1 MGTIQI
7 TTTPSI
13 TPNLR
18 RAYTSLLDLAGW
30 WAYSNKVAMLAG
42 GWTMKWSCDGTTGPA
57 TNGDN
62 TDRIASV
69 ANFATRATNGTT
81 TAHSWFLVEGTD
93 VQILVSYQGATDS
106 VVRLAYS
113 PTKAYVRAAT
123 PTFMPT
129 ATDETIVN
137 FDGTVVGTATSS
149 DRVMSIWSTAT
160 MWSCA
165 VYRLGVGQS
174 YSGVEKVGSLVAT
187 RAVNP
192 IFPVPYVGYSYATFG
207 ARDGSIQTPGGGH
220 SSSTAGTA
228 TYRGAV
234 ARVYT
239 DVARTIAAIGGLYPV
254 SSAVATAVNVATPPL
269 VNEKPPLQN
278 GEGSPLI
285 PFYFMGP
292 KLANQDGL
300 LAVGID
306 WWMPI
311 TASTTA
317 PAAGDQFNAYDP
329 GDNVNNAPRANWL
342 VAIGP
347 GVVRPWR
354 NAAVTMQ
361 TT

>member
-13 TPNLR
+13 NPNLR
-18 RAYTSLLDLAGW
+18 KAYVSLLDLGSW
-30 WAYSNKVAMLAG
+30 WAYQNLTYMIAH
-42 GWTMKWSCDGTTGPA
+42 GWAVKWTCDGTTGPA

-62 TDRIASV
+62 TNRIASAANFQTQV
-69 ANFATRATNGTT
+69 ANGAT

-93 VQILVSYQGATDS
+93 VQILVSYVGATADNL
-106 VVRLAYS
+106 RIAYS
-113 PTKAYVRAAT
+113 PGKLYARAAT
-123 PTFMPT
+123 PTFQPT
-129 ATDETIVN
+129 ATDEVPINIQGTIV
-137 FDGTVVGTATSS
+137 GATTSS

-160 MWSCA
+160 HWSCA
-165 VYRLGVGQS
+165 IFRLGVAQS
-174 YSGVEKVGSLVAT
+174 YVGVEKVGSLVAI

-192 IFPVPYVGYSYATFG
+192 IFAVPYVGYSYADVSQ
-207 ARDGSIQTPGGGH
+207 RSGSIQTPGGGH
-220 SSSTAGTA
+220 SSATAGTGA
-228 TYRGAV
+228 YRGAA

-239 DVARTIAAIGGLYPV
+239 DVSRVIAAMGGLYPV
-254 SSAVATAVNVATPPL
+254 SSGIATAVLIATPPFI
-269 VNEKPPLQN
+269 NEKPPLQN

-311 TASTTA
+311 TASTTT
-317 PAAGDQFNAYDP
+317 PAAGDQFNGYDP
-329 GDNVNNAPRANWL
+329 GDNLANAPRANWL